1 MPANNPKIEA
11 WKPGVPQ
18 SAFLLIAGMMWIG
31 VAIMLYW
38 LSYSWLRTESR
49 DSAFASGVCATTL
62 CL

>member
-31 VAIMLYW
+31 VAIMLR

-49 DSAFASGVCATTL
+49 DSAFACATIL
-62 CL
+62 